1 MPWALVMEARAEGEA
16 APSGPGGPRG
26 GRNGSVS
33 LRKVVRVAQRV
44 LRPDLWSSFEITDT
58 GDSVSLRVHRV
69 PAAALPATPRP
80 TPVYVFRQATA
91 PGIPTKWEDMT
102 RKQKKGIM
110 AQRRGM
116 LMRFAVRGVLSP
128 SHPLRRWT
136 MFRER
141 MEAVAAARAADVAM
155 ESETTHTPE
164 KNDSTAPA
172 PATTSTKRGSES
184 PDAGGQRRPGKPGG
198 LARGFTQAAPG
209 GGSSS
214 GGGNPWAVMASSS
227 VIPRGPGE
235 TWPAAPPKE

>member
-1 MPWALVMEARAEGEA
+1 M
-16 APSGPGGPRG
+16 
-26 GRNGSVS
+26 
-33 LRKVVRVAQRV
+33 
-44 LRPDLWSSFEITDT
+44 
-58 GDSVSLRVHRV
+58 HRV

-155 ESETTHTPE
+155 ESETTHTPK

-172 PATTSTKRGSES
+172 PATTSTKRGWES

-227 VIPRGPGE
+227 VFPRGPGE

>member
-1 MPWALVMEARAEGEA
+1 MVHTGGAY
-16 APSGPGGPRG
+16 GP
-26 GRNGSVS
+26 VS

-136 MFRER
+136 M
-141 MEAVAAARAADVAM
+141 
-155 ESETTHTPE
+155 
-164 KNDSTAPA
+164 
-172 PATTSTKRGSES
+172 
-184 PDAGGQRRPGKPGG
+184 
-198 LARGFTQAAPG
+198 
-209 GGSSS
+209 
-214 GGGNPWAVMASSS
+214 
-227 VIPRGPGE
+227 
-235 TWPAAPPKE
+235 